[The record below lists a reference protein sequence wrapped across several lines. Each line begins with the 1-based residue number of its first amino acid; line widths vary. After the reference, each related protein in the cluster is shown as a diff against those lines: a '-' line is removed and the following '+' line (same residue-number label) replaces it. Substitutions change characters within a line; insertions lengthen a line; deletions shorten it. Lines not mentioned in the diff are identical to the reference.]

1 MTQRTIAHALFNWAD
16 DAGVLQMAMHGQT
29 VDLPDDVIETY
40 EPLGVFED
48 LAESDPDPVEQK
60 EVPHAHTPAAQQD
73 SDDVATTD
81 AAVRPAPEWVA
92 PKAVW
97 AEYATELGIDTA
109 ELTKAQIIAA
119 VGELAQKEQN

>member
-48 LAESDPDPVEQK
+48 LAEPEPEPVERKDVRQ
-60 EVPHAHTPAAQQD
+60 AHTPAAHQD
-73 SDDVATTD
+73 SDEVTTAA
-81 AAVRPAPEWVA
+81 AAVLPAPEWVA

-109 ELTKAQIIAA
+109 ELTKEQIIAA